1 MYIYISCLVVST
13 YPSEKYDFVSWDDDI
28 PNMMGKHL
36 KFHGSSHHQPEHIEE
51 SWEWHKMCTFYICFL
66 GQNDPTESLLQPGSR
81 SRRLTHR
88 SWVLGRHPCHPNEVW
103 LLGVASQ
110 KAKRGVTGHNGHR
123 NWSQVAADF
132 FIFFLVPRMKG
143 GRVYD
148 PNCQVMSGFTSTC
161 VQFKDLNHLRPESM
175 WCSTTH
181 EHYECREPNN

>member
-1 MYIYISCLVVST
+1 MYIYIYISCLVVST

-143 GRVYD
+143 GQGLWSKLPSHEWLY
-148 PNCQVMSGFTSTC
+148 
-161 VQFKDLNHLRPESM
+161 LHLRPIQGPQPSAAWVDVM
-175 WCSTTH
+175 
-181 EHYECREPNN
+181 